1 MVKIFILIP
10 LAYAISKIYKLEGF
24 NDDEKEVSK

>member
-24 NDDEKEVSK
+24 NDEKEVSK